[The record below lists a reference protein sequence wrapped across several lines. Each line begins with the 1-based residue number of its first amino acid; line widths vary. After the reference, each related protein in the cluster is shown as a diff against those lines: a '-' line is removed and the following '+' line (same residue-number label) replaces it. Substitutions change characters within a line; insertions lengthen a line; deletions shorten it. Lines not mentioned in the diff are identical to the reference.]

1 MPPYFVEQNKFAAAS
16 DDLERALVKARK
28 EPLQIVS
35 TSGNLEANTL
45 VIIAKA
51 LHPDP
56 AKRFA
61 SATQFI
67 SALEG
72 AFSVGTD
79 EGVATTISSGPR
91 PAYTNSGTGNA
102 KKENKGFAAIAGMR
116 GLKDLITHDVIN
128 ALKQKEKYAEY
139 GLSIPNGMLLY
150 GPPGCGKTFFA
161 ERMAEEIGFNFFLI
175 KPSDIQSKFVNAS
188 QEIIK
193 TLFDEARKQA
203 PSIIFLDELDAL
215 VPRRDT
221 PNMSQ
226 MNANAV
232 NEFLAQMNN
241 TGDEGIFIIGA
252 SNRPTSVDPA
262 ILRSGR
268 LDKLIYLPP
277 PDIDARREMFEL
289 HLAKRPIGG
298 IIDYAALARKTD
310 NFVSSDIRF
319 LCDEAAR
326 RALRSGSKIT
336 NDIALETI
344 GANRPSLTLAV
355 LETYK
360 SMKSELEGV
369 AKGQRNQIGFNRK

>member
-1 MPPYFVEQNKFAAAS
+1 
-16 DDLERALVKARK
+16 
-28 EPLQIVS
+28 
-35 TSGNLEANTL
+35 
-45 VIIAKA
+45 
-51 LHPDP
+51 
-56 AKRFA
+56 
-61 SATQFI
+61 
-67 SALEG
+67 
-72 AFSVGTD
+72 
-79 EGVATTISSGPR
+79 
-91 PAYTNSGTGNA
+91 
-102 KKENKGFAAIAGMR
+102 
-116 GLKDLITHDVIN
+116 
-128 ALKQKEKYAEY
+128 
-139 GLSIPNGMLLY
+139 
-150 GPPGCGKTFFA
+150 
-161 ERMAEEIGFNFFLI
+161 MAEEIGFNFFLI

-277 PDIDARREMFEL
+277 PDEDARREMFEL